1 MFMNEEENMKM
12 EQQNQEEENV
22 VQKDYCAQCGT
33 ELAPDQIFCSK
44 CGHKKGE
51 SISPEKSEKKVN
63 SKVIIIGVIA
73 AVAIIAVLFFVIR
86 GKQAKEVVL
95 NKENVTIKIGETE
108 NLTFTINP
116 DDTKNKEVTWT
127 SSNDTISS
135 VNNGTIKGVNEGTCT
150 ITVKTA
156 NGKTDTCSITVEA
169 AGPDLV
175 EIYNKCCDSEWAS
188 VASDGSYLSID
199 TNPND
204 STNNNSESVAISG
217 IFAVNEALGLP
228 DSVINKMGQT
238 RSIDGMQTAKGD
250 GVEISWTY
258 HPDNGLEVMYSLTD

>member
-1 MFMNEEENMKM
+1 MNEDENMKM

-22 VQKDYCAQCGT
+22 VQKEYCTQCGI
-33 ELAPDQIFCSK
+33 ELAPDQLFCPK

-51 SISPEKSEKKVN
+51 SISPEKSKKRVN
-63 SKVIIIGVIA
+63 SKIIITGVIA
-73 AVAIIAVLFFVIR
+73 AVAIITVLFFAIR

-95 NKENVTIKIGETE
+95 NKEHVTIKVGETE
-108 NLTFTINP
+108 NLKFSINP

-135 VNNGTIKGVNEGTCT
+135 VNNGTVEGVNEGTCT

-204 STNNNSESVAISG
+204 SKFNDSESAAIAG

-228 DSVINKMGQT
+228 DSIINKMGKT
-238 RSIDGMQTAKGD
+238 RALDGMQTAKGD

-258 HPDNGLEVMYSLTD
+258 HPDHGLEIIYSLTD

>member
-1 MFMNEEENMKM
+1 MNEEEKAKM

-33 ELAPDQIFCSK
+33 ELAPDQIFCPK
-44 CGHKKGE
+44 CGHRKGE
-51 SISPEKSEKKVN
+51 SVSPEKSEKKVN
-63 SKVIIIGVIA
+63 RKIIIIGVIA

-95 NKENVTIKIGETE
+95 NKENVTIKIGETV

-116 DDTKNKEVTWT
+116 EDTKNKEVTWT
-127 SSNDTISS
+127 SSNDTISCVS
-135 VNNGTIKGVNEGTCT
+135 DGTVEGVNEGTCT

-169 AGPDLV
+169 AGPNLV
-175 EIYNKCCDSEWAS
+175 EIYNEHCNSEWAS

-199 TNPND
+199 TNPKD
-204 STNNNSESVAISG
+204 SKYNASDSAAIAG

-228 DSVINKMGQT
+228 DSVINKMGKT
-238 RSIDGMQTAKGD
+238 RALDGMQTVKGD
-250 GVEISWTY
+250 GVEVAWTY
-258 HPDNGLEVMYSLTD
+258 HPDNGLEVIYSLTD